1 MGSIIFMRGQK
12 IVVVVSSGIAAAP
25 VTQRFHFL
33 SGFLRGKLLLQPLAN
48 GLYFGGTVFLVF
60 LPFGFRLKVRE
71 GYQQIRPILHIR
83 PEIVGKRQ
91 LGVRRLFGYQIGI
104 AVLIDVYGNTAQ
116 QTVPAWGQLYRRVVG
131 QKHGDKPALSGAVV
145 DIGIDRQSVSIR
157 RNTFSYGGNPF
168 LKLLSNGFLH
178 GRFFIPRNSPCGVR
192 PIRVGIFEGG
202 GAVRP
207 SVQTGDHFCGT
218 VKNS

>member
-1 MGSIIFMRGQK
+1 MGDVIFMSGQK
-12 IVVVVSSGIAAAP
+12 IVVVIFSGIAAAP

-33 SGFLRGKLLLQPLAN
+33 GGLLRGKLLLQPLTN
-48 GLYFGGTVFLVF
+48 GLYFSGTVFLVF

-71 GYQQIRPILHIR
+71 GYQQIRSILHIR

-116 QTVPAWGQLYRRVVG
+116 QVVPPRGQLYRRVVG

-145 DIGIDRQSVSIR
+145 DIGIDRQGISVR
-157 RNTFSYGGNPF
+157 GNAFPHGGNPF
-168 LKLLSNGFLH
+168 LKFLSNGFLH